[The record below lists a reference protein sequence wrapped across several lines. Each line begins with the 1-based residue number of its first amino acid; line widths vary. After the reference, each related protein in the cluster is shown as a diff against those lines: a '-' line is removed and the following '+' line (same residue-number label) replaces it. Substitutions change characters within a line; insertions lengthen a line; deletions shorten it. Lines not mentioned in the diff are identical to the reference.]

1 MPASADNMYW
11 LHGPGRL
18 SVTFLLASQ
27 AFLFTHRMQLTHTIN
42 RQLVLPSLLHHFTSA
57 NTKCCWPVK
66 PVTGHVTAHYKI
78 PTASATSSHA
88 PVNRGE
94 PIFLPCCQAQDS
106 PTQQISTWKK
116 KNYHVSLF
124 LMSCLCSAF
133 GFWPQ
138 CQLLPP
144 TTSHQGL
151 EESSARVGH
160 PQPSESDSDHS
171 WGVVS
176 LVKNFKDPD
185 HTKHSSSCTPLSS
198 EVFTVLHYTHCLL
211 GGS

>member
-88 PVNRGE
+88 PLNRGE

-116 KNYHVSLF
+116 KITMSLSF
-124 LMSCLCSAF
+124 SCHACA
-133 GFWPQ
+133 
-138 CQLLPP
+138 
-144 TTSHQGL
+144 
-151 EESSARVGH
+151 A
-160 PQPSESDSDHS
+160 
-171 WGVVS
+171 
-176 LVKNFKDPD
+176 
-185 HTKHSSSCTPLSS
+185 
-198 EVFTVLHYTHCLL
+198 LL
-211 GGS
+211 GFDRNASCYRQRRVTRG